1 MLRQLTAIVMVFC
14 TSFIL
19 FVNPVRAESF
29 TFDSIDYSQLSDLY
43 NNTQEIV
50 NSAEEFVDV
59 FVDIMDKAED
69 IITIVT
75 IGGTAVCVVGSVAST
90 SIFPPAAAILPY
102 CSAIGIL
109 DSSNAVTKVIK
120 KPEQAKQAKQVWD
133 IFSHAF

>member
-1 MLRQLTAIVMVFC
+1 MVFC

-29 TFDSIDYSQLSDLY
+29 TLDSIDYSQLSDLY

-75 IGGTAVCVVGSVAST
+75 VGGTAVCVVGSVAST

-120 KPEQAKQAKQVWD
+120 KPQQAKQAKQVWN

>member
-29 TFDSIDYSQLSDLY
+29 TLDSIDYSQLSDLY

-120 KPEQAKQAKQVWD
+120 KPQQAKQAKQVWN